1 MTALSKEHSW
11 IVPIFSIGLG
21 APRWAQIWWATSNI
35 GLYLPWAKSYVAG
48 ALVSRALWLWLGVL
62 DALQNV
68 GFGMILLQTLTRQH
82 MCYAL
87 LISQF
92 IGSIATMCGRAFSPN
107 KLGPGPIHP
116 DISGGLETLGTP
128 WFWITLALQISI
140 W

>member
-1 MTALSKEHSW
+1 MTALSREHSW
-11 IVPIFSIGLG
+11 IVPIFSVGLG

-35 GLYLPWAKSYVAG
+35 GLYLPWAKNYVIG
-48 ALVSRALWLWLGVL
+48 ALVSRGLWLWLGVL

-82 MCYAL
+82 MCYVL

-92 IGSIATMCGRAFSPN
+92 IGSVATMCARAFSPN

-116 DISGGLETLGTP
+116 DISAGLESLWTP
-128 WFWITLALQISI
+128 WFCITLALQIII